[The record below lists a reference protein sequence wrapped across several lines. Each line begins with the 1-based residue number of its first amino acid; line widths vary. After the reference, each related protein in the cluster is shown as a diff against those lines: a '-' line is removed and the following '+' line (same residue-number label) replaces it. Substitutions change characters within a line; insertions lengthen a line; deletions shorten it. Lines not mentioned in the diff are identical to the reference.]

1 LASKNKVGNIET
13 ATIKTESRLI
23 KFFITMKSKFLI
35 SLAIVSIAMI
45 TLTFSCSDPIQE
57 NEEINANLDLM
68 VLNEGIFDEPTL
80 FGDNIYLPEGTHWYY
95 SNEMRDEIV
104 FELPEKYVFL
114 MKNTETEKYELSSRI
129 AGYSCTCTKGG
140 CTVFHNKTLGYGC
153 LQGDCEGSCT
163 GAPSQTISPNLQ
175 IAGVLNAKNNEV
187 EAGNLERI
195 ERASLSRDGMKGF
208 LEIREVQK
216 AIIDTYNGFYD
227 NVLFKIEKPNFES
240 EIYDIE
246 KYVYLKAIIY
256 GMEIGMIVPRDAI
269 DFLQDIFPN
278 ERLEVSNLLNS
289 DTPSSC
295 ACSGGSQGGN
305 CELQKNG
312 ALKYTFY
319 YCSGCTTCTM
329 N

>member
-1 LASKNKVGNIET
+1 MKNK
-13 ATIKTESRLI
+13 
-23 KFFITMKSKFLI
+23 FLV

-45 TLTFSCSDPIQE
+45 TLTFSCSDPIIQE
-57 NEEINANLDLM
+57 NEEINTNLDLM
-68 VLNEGIFDEPTL
+68 DLNEGIFDEPTL
-80 FGDNIYLPEGTHWYY
+80 FGDNIYLPKGTRWHYT
-95 SNEMRDEIV
+95 NEMRNEIV
-104 FELPEKYVFL
+104 FELPEEYIFL
-114 MKNTETEKYELSSRI
+114 MKNVETEKHELSYRI
-129 AGYSCTCTKGG
+129 AGYSCTCTKGA

-153 LQGDCEGSCT
+153 LQGGCEGSCT
-163 GAPSQTISPNLQ
+163 GTSSPSISPNLQ

-195 ERASLSRDGMKGF
+195 ERASLSSDGMKGF
-208 LEIREVQK
+208 LEIREVQE

-227 NVLFKIEKPNFES
+227 NILFKIEKPNFES
-240 EIYDIE
+240 DIYDIE

-269 DFLQDIFPN
+269 DFLQDIFPD
-278 ERLEVSNLLNS
+278 EKLDVSNFLSS

-295 ACSGGSQGGN
+295 VCSGGSQGGN
-305 CELQKNG
+305 CELQKSG